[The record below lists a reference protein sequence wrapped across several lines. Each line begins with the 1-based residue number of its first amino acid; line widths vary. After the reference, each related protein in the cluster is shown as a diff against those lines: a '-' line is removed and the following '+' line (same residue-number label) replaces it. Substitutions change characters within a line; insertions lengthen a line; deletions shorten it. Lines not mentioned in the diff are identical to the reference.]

1 MVEKFL
7 LLALFG
13 IAMAHVEGVGVVYL
27 RKVLG
32 IVDLESNK
40 VSLKMFSER
49 YLLIEKTR
57 EVATIVM
64 LVTLALLIGDTWFD
78 KMLVF
83 FWTFAFWDLFYYIS
97 LYLLIKW
104 PPKLTTIDVLFLI
117 PRPWIAPVWVPIGS
131 SLIIIMIITVF
142 LLTSIL

>member
-1 MVEKFL
+1 L

-40 VSLKMFSER
+40 ISLKMFSER
-49 YLLIEKTR
+49 YLFIEKTR

-64 LVTLALLIGDTWFD
+64 LVALALLVGDTWFD
-78 KMLVF
+78 KIIVF
-83 FWTFAFWDLFYYIS
+83 FWTFAFWDLFYYYS

-104 PPKLTTIDVLFLI
+104 PSKLSTIDVLFLI
-117 PRPWIAPVWVPIGS
+117 PRPWIAPVWVPIGIS
-131 SLIIIMIITVF
+131 SILIAIIAVF
-142 LLTSIL
+142 LLTSVL